1 MTFEP
6 YKSALLPLWL
16 FKTPEIAQKSS
27 QELWTRFLQ
36 YEANDDF
43 VGMDMARK
51 YLQMGMTRAKRYA
64 NHKGGRKYGAGG
76 KAGGK
81 VIEVGEDEDWEG
93 RKEKEEAS
101 AIFRKVWEKARKSG
115 GYLEMKEEFQRKQ
128 RGWDEERKTRNELED
143 GKRRRKREDI

>member
-1 MTFEP
+1 
-6 YKSALLPLWL
+6 
-16 FKTPEIAQKSS
+16 
-27 QELWTRFLQ
+27 
-36 YEANDDF
+36 
-43 VGMDMARK
+43 MARK